1 MIGKKSIARIS
12 GVLYA
17 AVFGSLI
24 TFGIHAHWSS
34 MSTALLIPLSAA
46 VFVAFYFVGRWIEL
60 SSELNKKLPTS
71 SKELRRRT
79 KEFYD
84 SLDSEERHRSR
95 R

>member
-1 MIGKKSIARIS
+1 MIGKKSIARIA

-24 TFGIHAHWSS
+24 TFGIYAHWSNVS
-34 MSTALLIPLSAA
+34 IALLVPLAA
-46 VFVAFYFVGRWIEL
+46 VVFVAFYFVGRWIEVR
-60 SSELNKKLPTS
+60 SELNKKLPTS
-71 SKELRRRT
+71 GKELRRRT

-84 SLDSEERHRSR
+84 SLDSQERHGSR